1 MGCRRKHTAG
11 AIGMV
16 VGFSMQS
23 LQSSRFGTPSVE
35 PSVDEKS
42 KTVFRLIVLR

>member
-1 MGCRRKHTAG
+1 
-11 AIGMV
+11 MV
-16 VGFSMQS
+16 VGSTMQS
-23 LQSSRFGTPSVE
+23 LQLSRFVTPSVE